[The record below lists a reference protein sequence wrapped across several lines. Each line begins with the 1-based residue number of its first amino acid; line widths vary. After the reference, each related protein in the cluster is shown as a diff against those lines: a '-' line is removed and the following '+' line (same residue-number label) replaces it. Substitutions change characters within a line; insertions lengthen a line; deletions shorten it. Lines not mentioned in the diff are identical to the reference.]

1 MDASID
7 ERRFLENM
15 LCDISIAASSA
26 STLEHKVVQE
36 ELVQIQ
42 QGNLTELRIPWYVP
56 TRLAKT
62 FHPKTLGQQAFA
74 NEIMAVW

>member
-1 MDASID
+1 
-7 ERRFLENM
+7 M
-15 LCDISIAASSA
+15 LCDISIAASNVSSFEYQVA
-26 STLEHKVVQE
+26 QE
-36 ELVQIQ
+36 EEVQIQ
-42 QGNLTELRIPWYVP
+42 EGNLTELRIPWYVP

>member
-1 MDASID
+1 
-7 ERRFLENM
+7 M

-26 STLEHKVVQE
+26 SSFEHQVIE
-36 ELVQIQ
+36 EEAVQIQ

>member
-1 MDASID
+1 
-7 ERRFLENM
+7 M

-26 STLEHKVVQE
+26 SSLEYEVIQE
-36 ELVQIQ
+36 EAVQIQ
-42 QGNLTELRIPWYVP
+42 HGNLTELRIPWYVP

-62 FHPKTLGQQAFA
+62 FHPKTLGQQTFA